1 MLTNVLT
8 SKLTSLTFAHLTGS
22 DRWEEWALN
31 IKCKACKAHP
41 NVGQQS
47 MQTYGM
53 VFVCLTSQY
62 QHTLGARPQFHNSF
76 WLWPPTHD
84 DHHMGKHRGPPEVKL
99 YKCLIPNG
107 GASLQFLLRSSK
119 GRKPSLA
126 MIKPRSADRGILG
139 PCLPRNSKHRIE
151 AIQICTYYHSDIWC
165 QLFTKYLVLPKYGSS
180 VCLRVR
186 RSARSKLGAFVG
198 PISSSSMPI
207 MWVAWTWEASTERRI
222 CGRSTAKSSPVS
234 SAHSVHTLMW
244 LNIPCGGFH
253 KCL

>member
-41 NVGQQS
+41 NVGQHS

-107 GASLQFLLRSSK
+107 GASLQFLLRARGESHLSPWSS
-119 GRKPSLA
+119 R
-126 MIKPRSADRGILG
+126 
-139 PCLPRNSKHRIE
+139 E
-151 AIQICTYYHSDIWC
+151 
-165 QLFTKYLVLPKYGSS
+165 VLI
-180 VCLRVR
+180 
-186 RSARSKLGAFVG
+186 GA
-198 PISSSSMPI
+198 S
-207 MWVAWTWEASTERRI
+207 WVHVYPETPNIGLKRF
-222 CGRSTAKSSPVS
+222 K
-234 SAHSVHTLMW
+234 SVHIIILIFDVNYS
-244 LNIPCGGFH
+244 LNI
-253 KCL
+253 